1 MDQNIPFSQWPEVP
15 DYDMGEPFYQ
25 EGVKW
30 TTRHN
35 FELEKCGYTVACVD
49 AFQNGIGSN
58 SCGPELAKRYE
69 SPADIHFACTLA
81 PYRGDR
87 REK

>member
-1 MDQNIPFSQWPEVP
+1 MDQNIPFSQWTEVP

-35 FELEKCGYTVACVD
+35 FELEKKHMMLKFLDDVRAG
-49 AFQNGIGSN
+49 
-58 SCGPELAKRYE
+58 K
-69 SPADIHFACTLA
+69 
-81 PYRGDR
+81 
-87 REK
+87 

>member
-1 MDQNIPFSQWPEVP
+1 MSEKNYSAELPFSQWTEVP

-35 FELEKCGYTVACVD
+35 F
-49 AFQNGIGSN
+49 
-58 SCGPELAKRYE
+58 
-69 SPADIHFACTLA
+69 
-81 PYRGDR
+81 
-87 REK
+87 